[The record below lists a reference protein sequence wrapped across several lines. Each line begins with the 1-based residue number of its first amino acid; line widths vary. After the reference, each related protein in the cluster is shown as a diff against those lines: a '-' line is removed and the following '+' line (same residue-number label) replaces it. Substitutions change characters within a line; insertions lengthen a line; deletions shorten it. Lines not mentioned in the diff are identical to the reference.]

1 MFKSGKLYGIYVLGL
16 LFSILFYVRCN
27 LGDKDTMIPIEPI
40 ATAYNGLEYAGSQT
54 CKTCHEEIYKE
65 HSKTAHFNTS
75 QLAKKEKIIGDFN
88 EDSNILKLND
98 HIFYKMTDEDKLY
111 QSAFLDE
118 KLVRKEPFDII
129 IGSGTKGQTYLYW
142 NRTRLYQLPVSYWKT
157 SENWIHSPGYSNDR
171 IFFDRSVI
179 PNCLECHTTFS
190 KNHIPNDY
198 NSNVFVKN
206 EIIFGV
212 DCESCHG
219 PSAKHV
225 NAHSNNPKLK
235 KAQHIL
241 DINTLSQQQKLDA
254 CAKCHSGLRKPL
266 QMPFTFKTGDKLN
279 DFLKPTYKQVDIAT
293 LDVHGNQYGLLTAS
307 QCFKKSESM
316 NCSTCHNPHK
326 NERGRLKHFSEKCM
340 GCHQDSPIHKFNLE
354 DQMKNNCID
363 CHMPLLSS
371 SVVTFKEL
379 DEKDKTKADSLTVR
393 THKIGVY
400 HDVSKQIYEH
410 ITKVTL
416 D

>member
-1 MFKSGKLYGIYVLGL
+1 MFKSGKFYSLFVLGL
-16 LFSILFYVRCN
+16 LFSILFCVRCN
-27 LGDKDTMIPIEPI
+27 SGVKETMVPIEPI

-54 CKTCHEEIYKE
+54 CITCHDDIYNQ
-65 HSKTAHFNTS
+65 HLKTAHFNTS
-75 QLAKKEKIIGDFN
+75 QLASKEKIIGDFMDN
-88 EDSNILKLND
+88 NTLKLND
-98 HIFYKMTDEDKLY
+98 HILFKMTDEDKLY
-111 QSAFLDE
+111 QSAFVDE

-142 NRTRLYQLPVSYWKT
+142 NKTRLYQLPVSYWKA
-157 SENWIHSPGYSNDR
+157 SENWIHSPGYLNNKV
-171 IFFDRSVI
+171 FFDRSVI

-190 KNHIPNDY
+190 KNHIPNDF
-198 NSNVFVKN
+198 NSNVFVKK
-206 EIIFGV
+206 EILFGV

-225 NAHSNNPKLK
+225 NAHIINPKLK
-235 KAQHIL
+235 KAQHIS
-241 DINTLSQQQKLDA
+241 DIKTLSQQQQLDA

-279 DFLKPTYKQVDIAT
+279 DFLKPKYKQKDLET

-326 NERGRLKHFSEKCM
+326 NERGSLKQFSEKCI
-340 GCHQDSPIHKFNLE
+340 GCHQDSGIHKFKIE
-354 DQMKNNCID
+354 DQMKENCID
-363 CHMPLLSS
+363 CHMPLLASS
-371 SVVTFKEL
+371 AITFKEL
-379 DEKDKTKADSLTVR
+379 DETKADSLKVR
-393 THKIGVY
+393 THKIGIY
-400 HDVSKQIYEH
+400 DDVSKKIQAH
-410 ITKVTL
+410 IKKVTL